1 MGRSSICV
9 ALFLSVSMSDLH
21 PKGIDLGM
29 KPSAPSCPPILPLYP
44 GLQTEQTES
53 QGTLHR
59 KSCLGLGRNSYR
71 NSNYSSLSRGSGN
84 PCLKMTSDYC
94 GFNRNSVEIKE
105 TQETKT
111 KGKIQDEKGDEME
124 EEMED
129 RRQR

>member
-59 KSCLGLGRNSYR
+59 KSCLGLGRSQSQNSSY
-71 NSNYSSLSRGSGN
+71 LDLGKN
-84 PCLKMTSDYC
+84 P
-94 GFNRNSVEIKE
+94 N
-105 TQETKT
+105 
-111 KGKIQDEKGDEME
+111 
-124 EEMED
+124 
-129 RRQR
+129 